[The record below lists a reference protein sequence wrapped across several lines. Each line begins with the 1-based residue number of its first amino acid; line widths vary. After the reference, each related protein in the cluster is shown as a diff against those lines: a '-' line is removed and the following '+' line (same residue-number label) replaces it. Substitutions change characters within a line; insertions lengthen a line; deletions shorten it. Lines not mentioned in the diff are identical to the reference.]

1 MEVKNA
7 CTKCGCI
14 NTVDV
19 NSLLRKDVTDK
30 DGNHYRLLCFK
41 CEQCK
46 SINVVQIDNNETRQL
61 YRTFKSLLVK
71 VMKKRV
77 KHETISPKDIK
88 KKDKYTKTLSQMRE
102 ELKQR
107 TNGATMYDEDGN
119 VFVEHLSFVSRD
131 MVGDKHD
138 IV

>member
-14 NTVDV
+14 NTIDIH
-19 NSLLRKDVTDK
+19 SLLRKDITDK
-30 DGNHYRLLCFK
+30 DGNHYLVLYFK

-46 SINVVQIDNNETRQL
+46 TINVVQIYNNETRQL
-61 YRTFKSLLVK
+61 YRNFKSLLIK

-77 KHETISPKDIK
+77 KHETISPKDVK
-88 KKDKYTKTLSQMRE
+88 KKDKYTKTLSKMRE

-107 TNGATMYDEDGN
+107 TEGKTMYNDDGS
-119 VFVEHLSFVSRD
+119 VFVERLSFVSRE
-131 MVGDKHD
+131 GR
-138 IV
+138 